1 MKPAPIH
8 DIKKELSRHDE
19 DRLREFCTRLAKYK
33 KENTELLTYLL
44 FEADDEQAYVRN
56 VKDETEQQFG
66 LLVKEK
72 NLYFLKKTI
81 RKILRTVNK
90 QIRYSGI
97 KETEIELRVHFCS
110 QLKSSGIP
118 FAKSPVL
125 LNLYNGQLKKIDSV
139 LTKLPEDLRFDYQ
152 QAIES
157 LSGNQ

>member
-1 MKPAPIH
+1 
-8 DIKKELSRHDE
+8 
-19 DRLREFCTRLAKYK
+19 
-33 KENTELLTYLL
+33 
-44 FEADDEQAYVRN
+44 VRN
-56 VKDETEQQFG
+56 VKDETEEQFG

-97 KETEIELRVHFCS
+97 KESEIELRIYFCS

-125 LNLYNGQLKKIDSV
+125 MNLYNMQLKKIHTV
-139 LTKLPEDLRFDYQ
+139 LAKLPEDLQYDYQ
-152 QAIES
+152 QAIEK
-157 LSGNQ
+157 LTL